1 MELIPRITR
10 VIDRMAACLAVAIA
24 LLPPAFYFFLSYQNC
39 SIALKTEANVLAP
52 AFTDLLTA
60 YPDTWRFRE
69 VQLRKEL
76 SGEHG
81 DEVPEV
87 RRIFDNRNTLVIESS
102 EPLGWPVHARSAD
115 LLGEEDAVA
124 GRIEIS
130 RSLRPV
136 LIRTGGVALGGMLLG
151 YAVFILLHILPMRK
165 LRRAQASFSRE
176 MQLARETLHCIREG
190 VIVTNQAGEVERMN
204 GEAERLT
211 GWGQV
216 EARAKPLWE
225 VFHIISSTTRKTLS
239 NPFKRI
245 MSLGEEITL
254 DDDALLI
261 SRDETERIIGSHGVP
276 VRDTAGRI
284 IGAVIVFRDKT
295 GKREVEEELIKTEKL
310 ESVGILAG
318 GIAHDFNNIL
328 TAIMGNISLALLHR
342 GEGETSFAKIEEAR
356 KACLRAREL
365 TMQFLTF
372 SKGGAP
378 VRHVQSIGNILR
390 ESVGFALTGS
400 RIRCEYSIP
409 EDIHPVE
416 VDRGQISQDI
426 QNLVFNADH
435 AMPKGGVIKVKARNV
450 KIDEP
455 GSLPL
460 SPGNYVKLSVEDA
473 GFGIPQK
480 NLKKIFDPYFTTKN
494 KGNGL
499 GLSTSYFIIKN
510 HMGHIDVESTV
521 SVGSTFN
528 IHLPATLNG
537 VVAQGEIE
545 MQLAAGK
552 GKILIMDDEEGIRDV
567 LQALLEHVGY
577 SSRYARDGAEALEM
591 YVEAL
596 KGGQP
601 FDVIILDLTIPGG
614 MGGKE
619 TMTKMLEVD
628 PDVKAIVSSG
638 YSNDPVMANHRSFGF
653 KGIVPK
659 PYRIEELSQV
669 LHEVIAWE
677 NVVPLPSTENGTGQ
691 AAGSVG

>member
-1 MELIPRITR
+1 MELIHRKTR
-10 VIDRMAACLAVAIA
+10 VIDRMAAGLAVAIA
-24 LLPPAFYFFLSYQNC
+24 LLPPALYSYLSYQNC
-39 SIALKTEANVLAP
+39 SISMKTEAEVLAP
-52 AFTDLLTA
+52 AFTELLTA
-60 YPDTWRFRE
+60 HPDTWRFPE

-76 SGEHG
+76 SGKHG
-81 DEVPEV
+81 DEDREV
-87 RRIFDNRNTLVIESS
+87 RRIFDSRNTLVLESS
-102 EPLGWPVHARSAD
+102 ELLESPVYTRSAN
-115 LLGEEDAVA
+115 LLGAEETVV

-136 LIRTGGVALGGMLLG
+136 LIKTGVVALGGMLLG
-151 YAVFILLHILPMRK
+151 YIVFIV
-165 LRRAQASFSRE
+165 LRIFPLRMLQRAQESFSRE
-176 MQLARETLHCIREG
+176 MELAQMVLHSIHEA

-204 GEAERLT
+204 GVAEKLT
-211 GWGQV
+211 GWGQE

-225 VFHIISSTTRKTLS
+225 VFHIISSTTRKSLS
-239 NPFKRI
+239 NPIKRI
-245 MSLGEEITL
+245 MSMGEEIAL
-254 DDDALLI
+254 ADDTLLI
-261 SRDETERIIGSHGVP
+261 SRNETERVIGAHGAP
-276 VRDTAGRI
+276 VRDPVGRI
-284 IGAVIVFRDKT
+284 IGAVIVFRDRT

-342 GEGETSFAKIEEAR
+342 SEEGMAFAKIEEAR

-378 VRHVQSIGNILR
+378 VRQVQSIEKMLH
-390 ESVGFALTGS
+390 ESVGLALTGS
-400 RIRCEYSIP
+400 RIRCDYFIP
-409 EDIHPVE
+409 EDIYRVE
-416 VDRGQISQDI
+416 VDRGQISQVI

-450 KIDEP
+450 KVDDRD
-455 GSLPL
+455 SLPL
-460 SPGNYVKLSVEDA
+460 SPGDYVKISLEDA

-480 NLKKIFDPYFTTKN
+480 NLKKIFDPYFTTKS

-521 SVGSTFN
+521 GVGSTFN
-528 IHLPATLNG
+528 IYLPATLNATS
-537 VVAQGEIE
+537 AQGEDEI
-545 MQLAAGK
+545 QLAAGK
-552 GKILIMDDEEGIRDV
+552 GKVLIMDDEEGIREV
-567 LQALLEHVGY
+567 LQALLEHIGY
-577 SSRYARDGAEALEM
+577 TSRHARDGAEAVEM
-591 YVEAL
+591 YVEAIE
-596 KGGQP
+596 GRQP

-619 TMTKMLEVD
+619 TMAKMLEVD

-638 YSNDPVMANHRSFGF
+638 YSNNPVMANYRSYGF

-669 LHEVIAWE
+669 LH
-677 NVVPLPSTENGTGQ
+677 NVLVSEK
-691 AAGSVG
+691 VVH